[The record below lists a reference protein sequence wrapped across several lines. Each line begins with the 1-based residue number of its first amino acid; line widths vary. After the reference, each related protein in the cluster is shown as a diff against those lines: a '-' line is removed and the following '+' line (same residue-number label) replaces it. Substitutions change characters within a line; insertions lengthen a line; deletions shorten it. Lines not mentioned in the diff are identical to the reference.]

1 MRDCKPSDI
10 QAIEAIASNLEQITM
25 ELVMFRAKLSRL
37 TTDIK
42 NYINEQQE
50 PIDVSTTHGLSANNG

>member
-1 MRDCKPSDI
+1 MRECKQSDV
-10 QAIEAIASNLEQITM
+10 QALEAIIGNLEQITI
-25 ELVMFRAKLSRL
+25 ELSILRGKLSRL
-37 TTDIK
+37 TTDVK